1 MGRSRKT
8 APATDEFPL
17 LTQNNLKAINTLGDG
32 QYRISAFV
40 NYNPSS
46 AEVPS
51 THLVHSIGNCLFNA
65 LSDQMY
71 GNKDKQSEIRANV
84 ISYMRAH
91 ADDFRPF
98 CCVGPTRRNPKRKN
112 VGVTSVD
119 AAAPTAAELERAFQA
134 RLSDMARG
142 GTWGDNHEV
151 AAFAKAYKMDV
162 TVWQTSWKEEFPA
175 AWDDVARPQLHI
187 AFHDYGHYSSVRNM
201 DGPLT
206 GLPSIRYVDKE
217 KASRMDKSEVKEWM
231 IKAVTTSLPTYVDEQ
246 VIRKTLQMCNCS
258 VSDTVSK
265 LIEDSESY
273 PSSPASTMSR
283 SGNSSIARGSDSDDE
298 EIYGPNKRR
307 NRKILAT
314 KQPAGKGTKTG
325 NTSAPKSLKSESQE
339 ASSSSSCSPSPA
351 PASPSPPATPRSPA
365 SSFSTTSSSPS
376 VDDSK
381 KDGETSNKSE
391 IKDKLDTSPSPKLER
406 AKGKVASLPIR
417 SKNDT
422 TSVPIEQMTPTKSLN
437 VIKIIPPEKT
447 TD

>member
-1 MGRSRKT
+1 MGRSRRA

-17 LTQNNLKAINTLGDG
+17 LTQNKLKAINTLGD
-32 QYRISAFV
+32 
-40 NYNPSS
+40 
-46 AEVPS
+46 
-51 THLVHSIGNCLFNA
+51 GNCLFNA

-84 ISYMRAH
+84 ITYMRAH

-119 AAAPTAAELERAFQA
+119 AAAATAAELERAFQA

-201 DGPLT
+201 DGPFT
-206 GLPSIRYVDKE
+206 GLPSIKYVDKE
-217 KASRMDKSEVKEWM
+217 KASRMEKSEVKEWM

-258 VSDTVSK
+258 VADTVSK
-265 LIEDSESY
+265 LIEDSDSY

-314 KQPAGKGTKTG
+314 KQPAEKGTKTEH
-325 NTSAPKSLKSESQE
+325 TSVSRSLKSASQG
-339 ASSSSSCSPSPA
+339 ASSSSSYSPSPA
-351 PASPSPPATPRSPA
+351 PASPSPPATPRSPV
-365 SSFSTTSSSPS
+365 SSFSTTSSFSS
-376 VDDSK
+376 LEDSK
-381 KDGETSNKSE
+381 KDSETNNKSE
-391 IKDKLDTSPSPKLER
+391 IKDKLDTSPSSKLQH

-422 TSVPIEQMTPTKSLN
+422 TSVTIEKTTPTKSPY
-437 VIKIIPPEKT
+437 VIKIVSPGNTMDQNPNILGIKYH
-447 TD
+447 